1 MLDRLTPNPG
11 SKRGRKRLGRGPGS
25 GRGKTATH
33 GVKGQGKRGT
43 GHPVRQGFE
52 GGQMPL
58 NMRLPK
64 KGFTNYFRKD
74 VEIVNLAALAAFED
88 GATVDIP
95 ALTAQGLIRG
105 KGAIVKVLGNG
116 DAPKKLNV
124 KVNRISASAR
134 QKVEAA
140 GGSVELV

>member
-1 MLDRLTPNPG
+1 MLDRLTPSPG

-43 GHPVRQGFE
+43 GHAVRPGFE

-58 NMRLPK
+58 HMRLPK
-64 KGFTNYFRKD
+64 KGFTNIFRKE
-74 VEIVNLAALAAFED
+74 VQIVNLAALAAFED
-88 GATVDIP
+88 GAVVDIP
-95 ALTAQGLIRG
+95 ALTARGLIRA
-105 KGAIVKVLGNG
+105 KGGIVKVLGDG
-116 DAPKKLNV
+116 EAPKKLTV
-124 KVNRISASAR
+124 KVNRISAGAR

-140 GGSVELV
+140 GGSVELT